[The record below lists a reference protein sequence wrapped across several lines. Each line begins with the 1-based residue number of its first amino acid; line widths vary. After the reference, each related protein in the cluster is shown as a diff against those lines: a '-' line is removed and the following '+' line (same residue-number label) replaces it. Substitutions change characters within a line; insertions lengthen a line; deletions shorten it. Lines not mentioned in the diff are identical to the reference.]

1 MKSPDN
7 KIRILFFENISKK
20 KPHSKKEC
28 GFKSDVNSTGQS
40 SNFLNDDISL
50 ILSKSMIMNNAS
62 SQRFN
67 PTSSFA
73 T

>member
-1 MKSPDN
+1 MFTRDLQYSMT
-7 KIRILFFENISKK
+7 SKR
-20 KPHSKKEC
+20 
-28 GFKSDVNSTGQS
+28 QS
-40 SNFLNDDISL
+40 SNFLNDDINL